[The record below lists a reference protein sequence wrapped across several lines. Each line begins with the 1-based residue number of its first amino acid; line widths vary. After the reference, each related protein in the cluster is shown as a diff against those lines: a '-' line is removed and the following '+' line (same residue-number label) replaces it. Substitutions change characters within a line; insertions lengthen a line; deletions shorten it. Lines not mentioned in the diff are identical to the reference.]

1 MSCGPAMSNISYDSH
16 VVSRRRMVEEMP
28 RSSQVETTDNDNY
41 DQETMELEIQRVSRE
56 LYKAFAGLN
65 AGFEDAKDQI
75 VIDELSTHTDVGRQ
89 EAIHPYKVEHSEL
102 SIITVIQY

>member
-1 MSCGPAMSNISYDSH
+1 
-16 VVSRRRMVEEMP
+16 MP
-28 RSSQVETTDNDNY
+28 RSSQVENTDNDNY

-89 EAIHPYKVEHSEL
+89 EAIHPYKVTEYNETMKTYGL
-102 SIITVIQY
+102 EVAVKY